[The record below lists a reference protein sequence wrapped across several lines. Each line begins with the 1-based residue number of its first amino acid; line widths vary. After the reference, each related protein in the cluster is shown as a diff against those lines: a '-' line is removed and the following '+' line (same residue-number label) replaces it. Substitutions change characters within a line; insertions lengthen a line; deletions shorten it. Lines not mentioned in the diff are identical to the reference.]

1 MGCSST
7 GSEGGDPMES
17 NSKEFDYCFR
27 RDEISFIK
35 KAKKEREE
43 GIKNEE
49 EGGEGGREEEEEVE
63 RAEIKKDAIFNIYKK
78 IELDFSKKEKI
89 LKEYLVLYIP
99 EEYTKDTITYVF
111 LPAYHS
117 ISSVIEKL
125 SNENK
130 YLKYAKINNDSKAI
144 TKFESVRDPEIENR
158 YQCSIEFKITEKDKQ
173 TKLVTIEFGYKIKLI
188 DEHGLI
194 YMCFFPTYEENVTET
209 FTVSFTLDDNYFPCY
224 LFKDYFDEISKYK
237 LYAFNKGNVALT
249 LRDKRIKLKIEN
261 ELDKGLLSKFTR
273 DEIAQINN
281 SLNTMEIHHNFY
293 NLIYQKVIHNIKDNK
308 NYTTVY
314 DIVFFPH
321 DGLTQT
327 NSSLFFE
334 FDEPLIVKQFKIN
347 NIIVKKEKKKLD
359 ESFKEDD
366 ENEVFDG
373 YYVSDKKHLGF
384 YYCFKA
390 DFGLF
395 EFDCESNDEVD
406 YFRLN
411 CNNLGDI
418 TDHLAYGSS
427 YKYEI
432 ILNGNKINF
441 MDEDFKYKIEND
453 KIILKGIID
462 GSKDNFNKNIF
473 TELAKKYNNERDLQS
488 DEEEF
493 ILNLWAEMRLKQFV
507 PEKMKLC

>member
-1 MGCSST
+1 
-7 GSEGGDPMES
+7 
-17 NSKEFDYCFR
+17 
-27 RDEISFIK
+27 
-35 KAKKEREE
+35 
-43 GIKNEE
+43 
-49 EGGEGGREEEEEVE
+49 
-63 RAEIKKDAIFNIYKK
+63 
-78 IELDFSKKEKI
+78 
-89 LKEYLVLYIP
+89 
-99 EEYTKDTITYVF
+99 
-111 LPAYHS
+111 
-117 ISSVIEKL
+117 
-125 SNENK
+125 
-130 YLKYAKINNDSKAI
+130 
-144 TKFESVRDPEIENR
+144 
-158 YQCSIEFKITEKDKQ
+158 
-173 TKLVTIEFGYKIKLI
+173 
-188 DEHGLI
+188 
-194 YMCFFPTYEENVTET
+194 MCFFPTYEENVTEA
-209 FTVSFTLDDNYFPCY
+209 FTISFTLDDNYFPCY
-224 LFKDYFDEISKYK
+224 LYKDYFDEISKYK

-281 SLNTMEIHHNFY
+281 SLNTMEFHHNFV

-321 DGLTQT
+321 DGLTQI
-327 NSSLFFE
+327 NSCLSE
-334 FDEPLIVKQFKIN
+334 YDEPLIVKQFKIN

-373 YYVSDKKHLGF
+373 YFVSDKKHLGF

-418 TDHLAYGSS
+418 SDHLAYGSS

-473 TELAKKYNNERDLQS
+473 AELAKKYNNERILQS

-493 ILNLWAEMRLKQFV
+493 ILHHWAEMRLKQFV